1 MKKKAISPKRLF
13 LLVYHSAHFEPISD
27 LWSFLHLMK
36 TTWNLW
42 FSNVLRGVRVTIAW
56 HALIKGVGGLLS
68 YHLFKTL
75 HSLVHHFIIPLK
87 LRYLIGASKLT
98 HVIGASKFKYVI
110 SASKFRYVT
119 DASKLMYVIGASKIE
134 VCDWWYTS
142 IEVLRYS
149 NT

>member
-1 MKKKAISPKRLF
+1 MKKKATSPKRLF
-13 LLVYHSAHFEPISD
+13 LLVYHSAHFELISD
-27 LWSFLHLMK
+27 LWSLLHLMK
-36 TTWNLW
+36 ITWNLW

-56 HALIKGVGGLLS
+56 HAGLLS

-75 HSLVHHFIIPLK
+75 HSLVHHFIILLK

-98 HVIGASKFKYVI
+98 YVIGASKFKYVI